1 MGEYL
6 TFETKPGDVRLMQI
20 QWCGLW
26 ADRTVK
32 SDYKQRVLDGNHGT
46 EDDLEEIAATF
57 REMEKKEDG
66 WFAVIN
72 GQIICHVR

>member
-1 MGEYL
+1 
-6 TFETKPGDVRLMQI
+6 V

-46 EDDLEEIAATF
+46 EVDLEEIATTF

-72 GQIICHVR
+72 GQVICHVR

>member
-1 MGEYL
+1 ML
-6 TFETKPGDVRLMQI
+6 TLTGT

-32 SDYKQRVLDGNHGT
+32 SDYRQRVLDGNHAT
-46 EDDLEEIAATF
+46 ESDLEEIAAAF
-57 REMEKKEDG
+57 RDIEKKEDG

-72 GQIICHVR
+72 GQVICHVR

>member
-1 MGEYL
+1 ML
-6 TFETKPGDVRLMQI
+6 TLTGP

-32 SDYKQRVLDGNHGT
+32 SDYRRRVLDGNHAT
-46 EDDLEEIAATF
+46 ESDLEEIAAAF
-57 REMEKKEDG
+57 RDMEKKEDG

-72 GQIICHVR
+72 GQVICHVR

>member
-1 MGEYL
+1 
-6 TFETKPGDVRLMQI
+6 
-20 QWCGLW
+20 LW

-46 EDDLEEIAATF
+46 EAELEEISATF

-72 GQIICHVR
+72 GQIICHIR